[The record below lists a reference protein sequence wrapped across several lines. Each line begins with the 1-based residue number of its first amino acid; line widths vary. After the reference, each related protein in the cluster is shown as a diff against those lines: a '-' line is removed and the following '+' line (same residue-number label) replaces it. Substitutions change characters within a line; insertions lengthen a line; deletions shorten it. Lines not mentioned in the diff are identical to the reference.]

1 MALKNH
7 RAGRCWAC
15 GDPHLSADDPSEHIV
30 QSALGGALTT
40 DRFAK
45 SCNRQL
51 GRRVDQPF
59 LRDFLIAVS
68 RARHGIRD
76 PRRPRRPP
84 PNPRHHA
91 KTAEGQPVVFDWRDG
106 GMILPPHIYED
117 DERVVITA
125 ETEEEA
131 RKAAEAKIGRMR
143 QGGQKFKPDP
153 AVQRKKSEEPIEARM
168 ELSFSTTIRARAA
181 AKIALGAFSLVL
193 PEEWLNSEA
202 AKLLQS
208 WLWDETPKT
217 ADGGTIFASPQ
228 QVPDPMD
235 KFCRPPE
242 HLLFFMPSYQA
253 HANFGIAL
261 FGEEFTVVSTGPLD
275 HPAPETA
282 WCLDPLAHTTQE
294 TTFSDL
300 VIRARHVYAE
310 QFAQSSKR

>member
-1 MALKNH
+1 MAPKKS
-7 RAGRCWAC
+7 RPGRCWAC
-15 GDPHLSADDPSEHIV
+15 GESHLAAGDPPEHIV
-30 QSALGGALTT
+30 QSALGGSLTT
-40 DRFAK
+40 DHFAG
-45 SCNRQL
+45 SCNREL

-84 PNPRHHA
+84 PNPRHRA
-91 KTAEGQPVVFDWRDG
+91 KTKDGQPVVFDWRDG
-106 GMILPPHIYED
+106 GLTLPPYVSED

-125 ETEEEA
+125 ETEQEA
-131 RKAAEAKIGRMR
+131 RKAAEARIGRMR
-143 QGGQKFKPDP
+143 RKGQEFKPGP
-153 AVQRKKSEEPIEARM
+153 AVQREKSDEPIEARM
-168 ELSFSTTIRARAA
+168 ELSFSATIRARAA

-193 PEEWLNSEA
+193 PEDWLDSDA
-202 AKLLQS
+202 AKLLQG
-208 WLWDETPKT
+208 WLWDESPKT

-228 QVPDPMD
+228 KVPDPMD

-242 HLLFFMPSYQA
+242 HLLFFMPSHQA

-261 FGEEFTVVSTGPLD
+261 FGEEFMVVSTGPLD

-282 WCLDPLAHTTQE
+282 WCLDPVAHTAQE

-300 VIRARHVYAE
+300 VIRARHAYAE
-310 QFAQSSKR
+310 QFAQTSQ